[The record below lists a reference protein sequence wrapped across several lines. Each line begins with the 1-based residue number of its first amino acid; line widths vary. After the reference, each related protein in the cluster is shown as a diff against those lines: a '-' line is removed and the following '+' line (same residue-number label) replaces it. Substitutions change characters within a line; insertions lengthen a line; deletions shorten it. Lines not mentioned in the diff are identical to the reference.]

1 LTGTAWYLFADPAVA
16 ETFVYGYLEGFEG
29 PQFFVQE
36 GWRVDGVEFKLRID
50 IAVGALDYR
59 GSYKNPGA

>member
-1 LTGTAWYLFADPAVA
+1 LVQFPGNEVPSHAA
-16 ETFVYGYLEGFEG
+16 EG
-29 PQFFVQE
+29 PQSKTRE

-50 IAVGALDYR
+50 LAGGALGYR